1 MPIHQLISSS
11 FLFVGKNTDKGNI
24 FCRGPTIDSIYLFSA
39 MLINNSRFSP
49 QKLKQGPYLFH
60 FQGNFAI

>member
-11 FLFVGKNTDKGNI
+11 FLFVGKNTDKGNV

-39 MLINNSRFSP
+39 MLKYNSKFHS
-49 QKLKQGPYLFH
+49 QKLK
-60 FQGNFAI
+60 